1 MFLNK
6 LFNYQE
12 SIHLQTPSILFKG
25 NGKLTHLKVFNQ
37 WEQFREYVNQNY
49 WLMYDISKIL
59 DDARYRWKKRG
70 VLIQIP
76 FDLFYQTYLNKKECD
91 FCGILL
97 TEHPFPR
104 NNNTKVLDH
113 CHITGKVRGVLCHKC
128 NITKR

>member
-59 DDARYRWKKRG
+59 DDAIKDG
-70 VLIQIP
+70 VLDP
-76 FDLFYQTYLNKKECD
+76 PRFDLKEFYNWIHSYIIW
-91 FCGILL
+91 FI
-97 TEHPFPR
+97 
-104 NNNTKVLDH
+104 
-113 CHITGKVRGVLCHKC
+113 
-128 NITKR
+128 

>member
-1 MFLNK
+1 MVYLK
-6 LFNYQE
+6 EVQKKYWR
-12 SIHLQTPSILFKG
+12 SFKG
-25 NGKLTHLKVFNQ
+25 RKVH
-37 WEQFREYVNQNY
+37 
-49 WLMYDISKIL
+49 
-59 DDARYRWKKRG
+59 ARYRWKKRG